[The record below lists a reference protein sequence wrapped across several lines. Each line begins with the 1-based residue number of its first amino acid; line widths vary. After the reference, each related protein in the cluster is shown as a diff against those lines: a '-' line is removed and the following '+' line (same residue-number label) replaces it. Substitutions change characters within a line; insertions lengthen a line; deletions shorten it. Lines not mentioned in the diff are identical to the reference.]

1 MRWILWRQYFRHWAP
16 WFCVS
21 DQVSSRASLSV
32 RFISWVLPQL
42 TIKIST
48 ACLTSSEGRCYCIVF
63 VFLFV
68 RYFHSICIVPS
79 SSLVI
84 SRDQSWRW
92 QTDPN
97 HQEQLSLQSRAPT
110 NVTINFSG
118 GWCHFLPSQAP
129 QPTCFKAVG
138 EPDYPL
144 PSQVPSQV
152 PKPDDGATCYPVFS
166 CSVPPLRPLDIP
178 SYSIWLWLCWWW
190 CWWFWWFVVLM
201 VRMMMMMMD
210 SFHPDHLTASPPWPR
225 PTTSARC
232 QHLRYDNNIII

>member
-1 MRWILWRQYFRHWAP
+1 MILRLGP
-16 WFCVS
+16 NI
-21 DQVSSRASLSV
+21 SSRASLSV

-48 ACLTSSEGRCYCIVF
+48 ACLTSSEGRCCCIVF

-118 GWCHFLPSQAP
+118 GWCH
-129 QPTCFKAVG
+129 
-138 EPDYPL
+138 PL
-144 PSQVPSQV
+144 PSQV
-152 PKPDDGATCYPVFS
+152 PKPDDGATSYPVFSCSVPGNFDEDHRDQYSS

-178 SYSIWLWLCWWW
+178 SYSIWLWL